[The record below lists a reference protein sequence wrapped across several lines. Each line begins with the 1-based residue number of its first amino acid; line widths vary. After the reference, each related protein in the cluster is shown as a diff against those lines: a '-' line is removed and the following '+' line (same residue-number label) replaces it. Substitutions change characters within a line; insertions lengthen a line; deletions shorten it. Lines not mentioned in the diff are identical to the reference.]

1 MTRITF
7 LFAALLT
14 LAALTGP
21 AVAQARSVSHTT
33 GAVYVLTNAVTGNQV
48 VAYDRSDDGTLSP
61 SGSYA
66 TGGTGTGAGLGSQG
80 AVALGDDGRLVL
92 AVNAGSASLS
102 ALQAT
107 GSGLKLRSVVPT
119 NGPTPISVTV
129 HGKLVYVLNAGA
141 GGSITGYTI
150 AGNDLRPIDGA
161 SHTLGAGAA
170 GPAQIEF
177 SPDGRTLA
185 VTEKASNTIDT
196 FAVNEDGSTGNA
208 VTSRAVGA
216 TPFGFDF
223 DPRGHLITSNASGSA
238 SSYAIGAD
246 GRATVISGAVAAN
259 QAAPC
264 WLVVGRSGDYAYTAN
279 AGSGSISRY
288 GVGADGSLVL
298 LDAAAA
304 RFGAGSHPLDLAV
317 NADGRFL
324 YNLTDGLHHIS
335 GFQVAENGSLTP
347 IQTIGDLPAG
357 TAGIVAS

>member
-129 HGKLVYVLNAGA
+129 HGKLE
-141 GGSITGYTI
+141 I
-150 AGNDLRPIDGA
+150 
-161 SHTLGAGAA
+161 
-170 GPAQIEF
+170 
-177 SPDGRTLA
+177 
-185 VTEKASNTIDT
+185 
-196 FAVNEDGSTGNA
+196 
-208 VTSRAVGA
+208 
-216 TPFGFDF
+216 
-223 DPRGHLITSNASGSA
+223 
-238 SSYAIGAD
+238 
-246 GRATVISGAVAAN
+246 GRASCRERVYSSV
-259 QAAPC
+259 
-264 WLVVGRSGDYAYTAN
+264 
-279 AGSGSISRY
+279 
-288 GVGADGSLVL
+288 
-298 LDAAAA
+298 
-304 RFGAGSHPLDLAV
+304 
-317 NADGRFL
+317 
-324 YNLTDGLHHIS
+324 
-335 GFQVAENGSLTP
+335 
-347 IQTIGDLPAG
+347 
-357 TAGIVAS
+357 